1 MRKTL
6 IYITLIALLLTGCK
20 SAKEARARLYSD
32 YEGAHETSFIDSLF
46 RDTASTADSYL
57 TTADTVCFGNT
68 AWRDI
73 FNDPYVMPLI
83 ERALQNNSNLRMA
96 DETIYQAEQ
105 GLKVSQLAF
114 LPSVV
119 FSPQGT
125 ISSFD
130 FGKATKTYAL
140 PLGVSWQID
149 AFGNL
154 RNAKKQAEMSVLQT
168 RVAKQAVR
176 TNIIST
182 VANLYYTL
190 LMLDAQLQ
198 TTQQTVE
205 IWKKNVE
212 VMGYLKEAGMTTAA
226 AVSQYQ
232 ANLLNLQAGVSQ
244 ISSGITQAENAI
256 CYILHETPHPI
267 ARATTYYTGGLPEFF
282 SVGIPLQ
289 LLRNRPDVRI
299 AELQMAHA
307 FYGRNKAE
315 AAFYPSITLN
325 GTIGWTNSGGMGI
338 TNPAK
343 VLANLIGQITQPIFA
358 RGQIDANLRI
368 SESELRRAQIKFE
381 DALLQ
386 AGQEVSNYLKEY
398 QSASD
403 QIAWYEQQVAILEAA
418 RDQTAELFT
427 HGSSTTY
434 LEKLTAEQ
442 SLLSAQLSLIN
453 ARHARVQAMVNIF
466 CALGGG
472 REEETNQ

>member
-1 MRKTL
+1 ML
-6 IYITLIALLLTGCK
+6 AALLLTGCK

-32 YEGAHETSFIDSLF
+32 YEEAPMPTFTDSLF
-46 RDTASTADSYL
+46 RDTANFGEEYL
-57 TTADTVCFGNT
+57 PLTDTVCFGNT
-68 AWRDI
+68 SWRDI

-83 ERALQNNSNLRMA
+83 ERALESNTNILLA

-114 LPSVV
+114 LPSVA
-119 FSPQGT
+119 FTPQGT
-125 ISSFD
+125 ATSFD
-130 FGKATKTYAL
+130 FSRAVMTYSL

-198 TTQQTVE
+198 TTQQTIE

-212 VMGYLKEAGMTTAA
+212 VMGYMKNAGMATAA
-226 AVSQYQ
+226 AVSQYE
-232 ANLLNLQAGVSQ
+232 ANLLNLQAGVPQ
-244 ISSGITQAENAI
+244 IEAGITQTENAL
-256 CYILHETPHPI
+256 CYILHEAPHPI
-267 ARATTYYTGGLPEFF
+267 ARAKTFYTAGLPELF

-289 LLRNRPDVRI
+289 ILKNRPDVRI
-299 AELQMAHA
+299 AELQMAYA

-315 AAFYPSITLN
+315 AAFYPNITLN
-325 GTIGWTNSGGMGI
+325 GTLGWTNSSGVGI

-343 VLANLIGQITQPIFA
+343 VLANLVGQITQPIFA
-358 RGQIDANLRI
+358 KGQLNANLRI
-368 SESELRRAQIKFE
+368 SESEQRRAQINFE
-381 DALLQ
+381 DALLK
-386 AGQEVSNYLKEY
+386 AGQEVSNYLKDY
-398 QSASD
+398 QTALD
-403 QIAWYEQQVAILEAA
+403 QAAWYEQQITVLEAA
-418 RDQTAELFT
+418 RDQTAALFT
-427 HGSSTTY
+427 HGNSTTY

-442 SLLSAQLSLIN
+442 SLLSAQLALIN
-453 ARHARVQAMVNIF
+453 ARHNRVQALTNLY

-472 REEETNQ
+472 RENLH